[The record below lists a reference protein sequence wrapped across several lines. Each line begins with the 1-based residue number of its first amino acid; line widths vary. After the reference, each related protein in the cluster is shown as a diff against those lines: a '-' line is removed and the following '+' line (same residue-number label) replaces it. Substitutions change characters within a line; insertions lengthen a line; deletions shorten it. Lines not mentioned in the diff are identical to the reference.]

1 MWGRIRTEIHL
12 IYQVKKVHMIAVG
25 IGNGIKKSE
34 LQKLAGDKGE
44 VVHAV
49 DYEQLSYILGKLKD
63 AACGMVLILLY
74 ILSRN
79 IHQRLNTLNILKSP

>member
-1 MWGRIRTEIHL
+1 
-12 IYQVKKVHMIAVG
+12 MIAVG

-34 LQKLAGDKGE
+34 LKKLAGDKGE

-63 AACGMVLILLY
+63 AACGMVLILL
-74 ILSRN
+74 
-79 IHQRLNTLNILKSP
+79 